1 MTDTNQQKK
10 QVRMRT
16 NHNVRLVITKT
27 DKTILCLFEEIQKEG
42 SLLGFRIVYPYIL
55 SLGERNEEGD
65 IPVTYTRWCPYTPI
79 QDFKINPETV
89 TTVTFPDDN
98 ILENYVTEL
107 GSFGITPDQIFYEEE
122 NGNSSEPVEIS
133 E

>member
-1 MTDTNQQKK
+1 MTDTNQQKT
-10 QVRMRT
+10 VRMRT
-16 NHNVRLVITKT
+16 NHNVRLVITKN
-27 DKTILCLFEEIQKEG
+27 DKTVLCLFEEVQKEG
-42 SLLGFRIVYPYIL
+42 KLMGFRFVYPYFL

-79 QDFKINPETV
+79 QDFRINPETV

-107 GSFGITPDQIFYEEE
+107 ESYGITREQIFYEEE
-122 NGNSSEPVEIS
+122 NGNSSEPVEVG

>member
-1 MTDTNQQKK
+1 MNQQKT
-10 QVRMRT
+10 VRMRT
-16 NHNVRLVITKT
+16 NHNVRLVITKN
-27 DKTILCLFEEIQKEG
+27 DKTVLCLFEEVQKEG
-42 SLLGFRIVYPYIL
+42 KLMGFRFVYPYFL

-79 QDFKINPETV
+79 QDFRINPETV

-107 GSFGITPDQIFYEEE
+107 ESYGITREQIFYEEE
-122 NGNSSEPVEIS
+122 NGNSSEPVEVG

>member
-1 MTDTNQQKK
+1 MTDTNQQKT
-10 QVRMRT
+10 VRMRT
-16 NHNVRLVITKT
+16 NHNVRLVITKN
-27 DKTILCLFEEIQKEG
+27 DKTVLCLFEEVQKEG
-42 SLLGFRIVYPYIL
+42 KLMGFRFVYPYFL

-79 QDFKINPETV
+79 QDFRINPETV

-107 GSFGITPDQIFYEEE
+107 ESYGITREQIFYEEE
-122 NGNSSEPVEIS
+122 NGNSSEPVQVGE
-133 E
+133 

>member
-10 QVRMRT
+10 VRMRT
-16 NHNVRLVITKT
+16 NHNVRLVITKN
-27 DKTILCLFEEIQKEG
+27 DKTVLCLFEEVQKEG
-42 SLLGFRIVYPYIL
+42 KLMGFRFVYPYFL

-79 QDFKINPETV
+79 QDFRINPETV

-107 GSFGITPDQIFYEEE
+107 ESYGITREQIFYEEE
-122 NGNSSEPVEIS
+122 NGNSSEPVEVG

>member
-1 MTDTNQQKK
+1 MTDMNQQKT
-10 QVRMRT
+10 VRMRT
-16 NHNVRLVITKT
+16 NHNVRLVITKN
-27 DKTILCLFEEIQKEG
+27 DKTVLCLFEEVQKEG
-42 SLLGFRIVYPYIL
+42 KLMGFRFVYPYFL

-79 QDFKINPETV
+79 QDFRINPETV

-107 GSFGITPDQIFYEEE
+107 ESYGITREQIFYEEE
-122 NGNSSEPVEIS
+122 NGNSSEPVEVG

>member
-1 MTDTNQQKK
+1 MTDMNQQKTA
-10 QVRMRT
+10 RMRT
-16 NHNVRLVITKT
+16 NHNVRLVITKN
-27 DKTILCLFEEIQKEG
+27 DKTVLCLFEEVQKEG
-42 SLLGFRIVYPYIL
+42 KLMGFRFVYPYFL

-79 QDFKINPETV
+79 QDFRINPETV

-107 GSFGITPDQIFYEEE
+107 ESYGITREQIFYEEE
-122 NGNSSEPVEIS
+122 NGNSSEPVEVG